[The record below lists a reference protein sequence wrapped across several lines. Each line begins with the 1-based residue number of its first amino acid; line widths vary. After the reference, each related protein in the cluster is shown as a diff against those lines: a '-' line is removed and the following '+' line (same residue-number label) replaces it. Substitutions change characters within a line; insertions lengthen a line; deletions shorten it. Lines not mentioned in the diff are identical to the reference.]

1 MNASS
6 FPDRPA
12 TGHGADPAGRRP
24 RVPLPRARGLRDGTG
39 LPIDALPVTLKILLE
54 NLVRHCD
61 KGVVNARDVLEL
73 ANWSATCEAGEEVAF
88 HPVRILMP
96 DSSGIPLLA
105 DLAAMRDATTRFGG
119 DPAAVNPHVPLDLI
133 VDHTVTI
140 DVSGVPDAAAKNLE
154 LEYGRNGERYTFLR
168 WAQNAFKGLSVV
180 PPGNG
185 ICHQINLERLA
196 KVVWTFETARRA
208 AGLSGRDH
216 RHGQPHRDHQ

>member
-1 MNASS
+1 MNASGS
-6 FPDRPA
+6 SIA
-12 TGHGADPAGRRP
+12 
-24 RVPLPRARGLRDGTG
+24 PLPDTVRTLRAGDREYRYHALAALRDGTG

-61 KGVVNARDVLEL
+61 EGVVSAGDVLEL

-154 LEYGRNGERYTFLR
+154 LDTVATASATPSFAGRRTR
-168 WAQNAFKGLSVV
+168 S
-180 PPGNG
+180 
-185 ICHQINLERLA
+185 
-196 KVVWTFETARRA
+196 RA
-208 AGLSGRDH
+208 
-216 RHGQPHRDHQ
+216 